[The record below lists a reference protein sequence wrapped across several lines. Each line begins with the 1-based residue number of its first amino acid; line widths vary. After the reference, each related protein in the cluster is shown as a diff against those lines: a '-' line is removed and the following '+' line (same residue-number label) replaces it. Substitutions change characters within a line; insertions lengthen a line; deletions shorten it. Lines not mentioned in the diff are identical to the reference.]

1 MKIPTS
7 INNLIDI
14 FVGVDIG
21 KGFHCAAA
29 INARGNVLLKPLKV
43 LASAE
48 GFTAFEARLR
58 QLGDK
63 TALLI
68 GLEASGHYWMSLW
81 RFLLERDWQ
90 VQVFNP
96 VLSSKNARTHLR
108 GRKTDADDALFIART
123 VRDGDFTPLQ
133 PGNQDTEQLKL
144 VCRQRRF
151 ITHELANAK
160 RRLTGLIDLSFP
172 EFGLQ
177 FDNNHSKAA
186 HAVLKAAPSAAAIAR
201 LSLRQLGSLLMS
213 ASHGR
218 LGTVK
223 AEALRE
229 SAKQSLASRR
239 QDPALDL
246 LIRTMIAQ
254 LEFFEKQ
261 LAELDLHI
269 QRLFSRMEHPIK
281 TIPGIGSITGPL
293 IAAELGDL
301 RRFAGRRPLH
311 AILAY
316 AGMDPRVRKSGQ
328 WSGKIKMSKRG
339 SVALRTALYQA
350 ASMAR
355 LHEPRLAEVYN
366 HHKQQMNKHHA
377 VAISQVARKLVAI
390 IYAVCARGQSYD
402 PSKICAQPA

>member
-1 MKIPTS
+1 MKNPIST
-7 INNLIDI
+7 NNVIDI

-21 KGFHCAAA
+21 KSFHCAAA
-29 INARGNVLLKPLKV
+29 IDARSNVLLKPIKV

-48 GFTAFEARLR
+48 GFTAFEGRLR

-63 TALLI
+63 SALLI

-81 RFLLERDWQ
+81 RFLLERNWQ

-96 VLSSKNARTHLR
+96 VLSSTNARTHLR
-108 GRKTDADDALFIART
+108 GRKTDAADAVFIART
-123 VRDGDFTPLQ
+123 VRDGDFTPLK
-133 PGNQDTEQLKL
+133 PGKEDTEQLKL

-151 ITHELANAK
+151 VSHELSNAK

-172 EFGLQ
+172 EFSRH

-186 HAVLKAAPSAAAIAR
+186 HATFKAAPSAAAIAR
-201 LSLRQLGSLLMS
+201 LSQRRLEGLLIGASRGRFGAEKAKTLG
-213 ASHGR
+213 
-218 LGTVK
+218 
-223 AEALRE
+223 E
-229 SAKQSLASRR
+229 SAKQSLVASR
-239 QDPALDL
+239 QDPALEL
-246 LIRTMIAQ
+246 LIRSMIAQ

-261 LAELDLHI
+261 LAELDVHI
-269 QRLFSRMEHPIK
+269 QRLFSHMEHPIK

-301 RRFAGRRPLH
+301 RRFEGRRPLH

-339 SVALRTALYQA
+339 STTLRTALYQA
-350 ASMAR
+350 ASMAG
-355 LHEPRLAEVYN
+355 LHEPRLGEIYN
-366 HHKQQMNKHHA
+366 HHKQQMNKHHG
-377 VAISQVARKLVAI
+377 VAISHVARKLLGI
-390 IYAVCARGQSYD
+390 IYAVCARGRSYD
-402 PSKICAQPA
+402 PTKICAQAA

>member
-1 MKIPTS
+1 MKNPTS
-7 INNLIDI
+7 TNNVIDI

-21 KGFHCAAA
+21 KSFHCAAA
-29 INARGNVLLKPLKV
+29 IDARSNVLLKPLKV

-48 GFTAFEARLR
+48 GFTAFEGRLC

-63 TALLI
+63 SAVLI

-81 RFLLERDWQ
+81 RFLLERAWQ

-96 VLSSKNARTHLR
+96 VLSSKSARTHLR

-133 PGNQDTEQLKL
+133 PGKEDTEQLKL

-151 ITHELANAK
+151 VSHELSNAK

-172 EFGLQ
+172 EFSRH

-186 HAVLKAAPSAAAIAR
+186 HAILKAAPSAAAIGR
-201 LSLRQLGSLLMS
+201 LSLRRLEGLLIG
-213 ASHGR
+213 ASRGR
-218 LGTVK
+218 LGAEK
-223 AEALRE
+223 AKALRE
-229 SAKQSLASRR
+229 SAKQSLAACR

-254 LEFFEKQ
+254 LEFFENQ

-301 RRFAGRRPLH
+301 RRFAGHRPLH
-311 AILAY
+311 ALLAY

-328 WSGKIKMSKRG
+328 WTGKIKMSKRG

-355 LHEPRLAEVYN
+355 LHEPRLAEIYN
-366 HHKQQMNKHHA
+366 RHKQQMNKHHG
-377 VAISQVARKLVAI
+377 VAISHVARKLVGI

-402 PSKICAQPA
+402 PTKICAQPT

>member
-1 MKIPTS
+1 MKTLTS
-7 INNLIDI
+7 ANNLIDI

-21 KGFHCAAA
+21 KSFHCAAA
-29 INARGNVLLKPLKV
+29 INARGNVLLKPVKV
-43 LASAE
+43 IASAE
-48 GFTAFEARLR
+48 GFTAFEGRLR

-63 TALLI
+63 NSLLV
-68 GLEASGHYWMSLW
+68 GLEASGHYWVTLW

-90 VQVFNP
+90 VEVFNP

-133 PGNQDTEQLKL
+133 PGKEESEQLKL

-151 ITHELANAK
+151 VTHELANAK
-160 RRLTGLIDLSFP
+160 RRLTGLIDLGFP
-172 EFGLQ
+172 EFSGH
-177 FDNNHSKAA
+177 FESNHSKAA
-186 HAVLKAAPSAAAIAR
+186 HAVLKAAPSAAAIGR
-201 LSLRQLGSLLMS
+201 LSQRRLEALLIG
-213 ASHGR
+213 ASRGR
-218 LGTVK
+218 LGA
-223 AEALRE
+223 AEAKALRE
-229 SAKQSLASRR
+229 CAKQSLAASRE
-239 QDPALDL
+239 DPALDL

-261 LAELDLHI
+261 LAELDIHI
-269 QRLFSRMEHPIK
+269 QRLFSGMEHPIK

-301 RRFAGRRPLH
+301 RRFEGPRPLH
-311 AILAY
+311 ALLAY

-355 LHEPRLAEVYN
+355 LHEPRLAEIYN
-366 HHKQQMNKHHA
+366 RHKQQMNKHHR
-377 VAISQVARKLVAI
+377 VAISHVARKLVGI

-402 PSKICAQPA
+402 PAKICAQPT

>member
-1 MKIPTS
+1 MKIPPST
-7 INNLIDI
+7 NNLIDI

-21 KGFHCAAA
+21 KSFHCAAA
-29 INARGNVLLKPLKV
+29 INSRGNVLLKPLKV

-48 GFTAFEARLR
+48 GFTAFEGHLR

-63 TALLI
+63 TKLLI

-90 VQVFNP
+90 VEVFNP
-96 VLSSKNARTHLR
+96 ILSSQSARTHLR

-123 VRDGDFTPLQ
+123 VRDGDFIPFQ
-133 PGNQDTEQLKL
+133 PGKEDTEQLKL
-144 VCRQRRF
+144 LCRQRRF
-151 ITHELANAK
+151 VGHELTNAK

-172 EFGLQ
+172 EFSGH
-177 FDNNHSKAA
+177 FENNHSKAA
-186 HAVLKAAPSAAAIAR
+186 HAVLKAAPSAAGIAR
-201 LSLRQLGSLLMS
+201 LSLRRLERLLIDASRGRLCAKKAKALQDSAKKSLS
-213 ASHGR
+213 AS
-218 LGTVK
+218 
-223 AEALRE
+223 RE
-229 SAKQSLASRR
+229 
-239 QDPALDL
+239 DPALDL

-254 LEFFEKQ
+254 LEFFEEQ
-261 LAELDLHI
+261 LAELDGHI
-269 QRLFSRMEHPIK
+269 ERLFSRMEHPIK
-281 TIPGIGSITGPL
+281 SIAGIGAITGPL

-301 RRFAGRRPLH
+301 RRFEGRRPVH

-339 SVALRTALYQA
+339 SAALRTALYQA

-355 LHEPRLAEVYN
+355 LHEPRLAQIYN
-366 HHKQQMNKHHA
+366 RHRQLMNKHHG
-377 VAISQVARKLVAI
+377 VAISHVARKLVGI

>member
-377 VAISQVARKLVAI
+377 VAISHVARKLVAI

>member
-1 MKIPTS
+1 
-7 INNLIDI
+7 
-14 FVGVDIG
+14 
-21 KGFHCAAA
+21 
-29 INARGNVLLKPLKV
+29 
-43 LASAE
+43 
-48 GFTAFEARLR
+48 
-58 QLGDK
+58 
-63 TALLI
+63 
-68 GLEASGHYWMSLW
+68 
-81 RFLLERDWQ
+81 
-90 VQVFNP
+90 
-96 VLSSKNARTHLR
+96 
-108 GRKTDADDALFIART
+108 
-123 VRDGDFTPLQ
+123 
-133 PGNQDTEQLKL
+133 
-144 VCRQRRF
+144 
-151 ITHELANAK
+151 
-160 RRLTGLIDLSFP
+160 
-172 EFGLQ
+172 
-177 FDNNHSKAA
+177 
-186 HAVLKAAPSAAAIAR
+186 
-201 LSLRQLGSLLMS
+201 MS

-218 LGTVK
+218 LGAAK
-223 AEALRE
+223 AKALRE
-229 SAKQSLASRR
+229 SAKESLASRR

-355 LHEPRLAEVYN
+355 LHEPRLGGIYN
-366 HHKQQMNKHHA
+366 HHKHQMNKHHG
-377 VAISQVARKLVAI
+377 VAISHVARKLLGI
-390 IYAVCARGQSYD
+390 IYAVCARRQSYD

>member
-1 MKIPTS
+1 MNENLHSTNK
-7 INNLIDI
+7 LIDI

-43 LASAE
+43 LVSAE
-48 GFTAFEARLR
+48 GFTAFEVRLR
-58 QLGDK
+58 QLGEK
-63 TALLI
+63 TVVLI

-133 PGNQDTEQLKL
+133 PGDEDTEQLKL
-144 VCRQRRF
+144 ACRQRRF
-151 ITHELANAK
+151 ISHELINAK
-160 RRLTGLIDLSFP
+160 RRLTGLIDLGFP
-172 EFGLQ
+172 EFSRH
-177 FDNNHSKAA
+177 FEDNHSKAA

-201 LSLRQLGSLLMS
+201 LSLRRLEGLLIG
-213 ASHGR
+213 ASRGR
-218 LGTVK
+218 LGAQK
-223 AEALRE
+223 AKALQE
-229 SAKQSLASRR
+229 SAKQSLAGRR

-254 LEFFEKQ
+254 FEFFEKQ

-269 QRLFSRMEHPIK
+269 QRLFSRLEHPIK

-301 RRFAGRRPLH
+301 RRFEGRLPLH

-339 SVALRTALYQA
+339 STSLRTALYQA
-350 ASMAR
+350 ASMTR
-355 LHEPRLAEVYN
+355 LHEPRLAEIYN
-366 HHKQQMNKHHA
+366 RHKQQNKHHG
-377 VAISQVARKLVAI
+377 VAISHVARKLLGI

-402 PSKICAQPA
+402 STKICAQPT